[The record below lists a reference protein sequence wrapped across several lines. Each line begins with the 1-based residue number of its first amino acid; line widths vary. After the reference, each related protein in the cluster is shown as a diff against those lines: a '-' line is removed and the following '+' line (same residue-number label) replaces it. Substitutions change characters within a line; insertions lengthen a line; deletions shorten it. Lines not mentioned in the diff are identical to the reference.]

1 MKNLSLID
9 GFAVLY
15 RAYYAFPEMK
25 NEQGQNLNAV
35 YGFLRMVL
43 KRLSHKPDYLGI
55 AWDSKEKTFRHELQP
70 TYKATRKKMEDDFI
84 SQIGIIRSI
93 IDELWI
99 FGIEYPGYEADDL
112 LASFAKK
119 FQKNSDLEIYVY
131 SGDKDLK
138 QILDERIAIVDL
150 SKDVPYK
157 TSDFLQEFWFEPKSI
172 VDYLALLGDA
182 ADNVKWVD
190 GIWTK
195 TALWLIQKY
204 KNLETLYESLDA
216 LSDRQQTLLREQ
228 KEDAFFAKKMI
239 QLSVLELNEYQLSDF
254 SFSFD
259 YQKYS
264 DILCKKYGLLSLDKV
279 LLDLKKQYEQPV
291 QLGLF

>member
-15 RAYYAFPEMK
+15 RAYYAFPPMIQ
-25 NEQGQNLNAV
+25 NEQNLNAV
-35 YGFLRMVL
+35 YGFLRMIL

-55 AWDSKEKTFRHELQP
+55 ARDSKEKTFRHKLLP
-70 TYKATRKKMEDDFI
+70 SYKATRKKMDDDFI

-93 IDELWI
+93 IEEIGI
-99 FGIEYPGYEADDL
+99 FWMEYPGYEADDL

-119 FQKNSDLEIYVY
+119 FQPDSDLEIYVY

-138 QILDERIAIVDL
+138 QILDDRIAIVDL
-150 SKDVPYK
+150 AKDLPYQTK
-157 TSDFLQEFWFEPKSI
+157 DFLQDFGFEPKYI

-182 ADNVKWVD
+182 ADNVKGVT

-195 TALWLIQKY
+195 TALGLIQKY
-204 KNLETLYESLDA
+204 HTIEKLYESLPE
-216 LSDRQQTLLREQ
+216 LTKHTKELLETQ

-239 QLSVLELNEYQLSDF
+239 QLSFLELNDYQLSDF
-254 SFSFD
+254 SFSFQ
-259 YQKYS
+259 YEKFAEV
-264 DILCKKYGLLSLDKV
+264 LCKKYGFTSLEKV
-279 LLDLKKQYEQPV
+279 LLDLKKKYEQPV